1 LAFSIP
7 SAAPDY
13 PDAAGH
19 LRQLFSKLENGEIE
33 MGIPLPRSLVTLQ
46 PIWKRTL
53 LAGVL
58 ALAIVAS
65 LGGSVK
71 PAKAAVADLLILS
84 TTITKP
90 DVHGNA
96 LSVEEQEAAA
106 LGLSVNIVTPV
117 QWAAM
122 TTADFA
128 AYKAIVLG
136 DPTCVVGDGGLA
148 APVAN
153 GAVWGPAVDGNIEV
167 LGTDPTYHTEFGPF
181 TGPRQVVHSGLN
193 FAASSGTGKTG
204 AYISLSCYYH
214 NATPGVLSPVP
225 VLNAFETVPGQFTA
239 ASVGCYNDSHI
250 VATSAALTGLTDA
263 NLSNWSCSVH
273 EAFNTWA
280 SDFVVLAIARNIG
293 TAYTAPDGSVGTPYI
308 IARGNISAGD
318 ISLDPPTQT
327 VCPGASATVTA
338 KVTSGGTP
346 TPGVTVTFTVNSGP
360 NAGTTGTGVTNASG
374 EATFSYSGTLAGTDS
389 LTASFTDSTG
399 HLQTSKPV
407 AVIWGSCEQAIT
419 ASGTTFSAVEGQ
431 SFSGPVAT
439 FTDPATASTPGEYS
453 ASIDWGD
460 ASASSAG
467 TISGSGGNFTVSGTH
482 TYAEEGQYHPTVT
495 ITDTDN
501 SSNTA
506 TANSTAN
513 VADAALTATGACLS
527 TSQQFYNNGPTATF
541 TDAAFPSGT
550 LSDFSASINWG
561 DLSANSAGTVSGPV
575 AGVYTVRGT
584 HTYATTGNHTI
595 TTTITDV
602 GGSTATKSCSTLA
615 FAFPPGGGSFVIG
628 DRNAA
633 VGNTVTFWGAQWSKI
648 NSLSGG
654 TAPAAFKGF
663 AEKPHDP
670 GCNINWSADT
680 GSSTPPPQGPL
691 PAFMG
696 VIVTSSA
703 SQSGSTISGNTVHIV
718 IVQTNPGYAPNAGH
732 AGTGTVVAVT
742 AC

>member
-1 LAFSIP
+1 
-7 SAAPDY
+7 
-13 PDAAGH
+13 
-19 LRQLFSKLENGEIE
+19 
-33 MGIPLPRSLVTLQ
+33 MGMSMPRSLVALQ

-58 ALAIVAS
+58 ALAIVAG

-90 DVHGNA
+90 AFDGNP
-96 LSVEEQEAAA
+96 LSVEEQEAAT
-106 LGLSVNIVTPV
+106 LGLSVDIVTPV

-128 AYKAIVLG
+128 SYKAIVLG
-136 DPTCVVGDGGLA
+136 DPTCVVGDSGLA

-167 LGTDPTYHTEFGPF
+167 NGTDPTFHTEAGIP
-181 TGPRQVVHSGLN
+181 GARQVVHSGLN

-214 NATPGVLSPVP
+214 NFPGVLSPVP
-225 VLNAFETVPGQFTA
+225 VLDAFETVPGQFVA
-239 ASVGCYNDSHI
+239 AGVGCYNDSHI

-263 NLSNWSCSVH
+263 DLSNWSCSVH

-360 NAGTTGTGVTNASG
+360 NAGTTGTRVTNASG
-374 EATFSYSGTLAGTDS
+374 EATFSYSGTVAGTDS

-407 AVIWGSCEQAIT
+407 TVIWGTCGDQAIT
-419 ASGTTFSAVEGQ
+419 ASGATFSAVEGQ

-439 FTDPATASTPGEYS
+439 FSDPDTASTRSEYS
-453 ASIDWGD
+453 ATIDWGD

-506 TANSTAN
+506 TAHSTAN
-513 VADAALTATGACLS
+513 VTDAALSATGACLS
-527 TSQQFYNNGPTATF
+527 TSQLLYNGPTATF

-550 LSDFSASINWG
+550 LSDFSATINWG
-561 DLSANSAGTVSGPV
+561 DLSPNSAGTVSGPTL
-575 AGVYTVRGT
+575 GVYTVSGGP

-595 TTTITDV
+595 TTKITDV
-602 GGSTATKSCSTLA
+602 GGSTATTSCSTLA

-633 VGNTVTFWGAQWSKI
+633 VGNTVTFWGAQWAKI

-654 TAPAAFKGF
+654 NAPAAFKGF
-663 AEKPHDP
+663 AEKPLNP
-670 GCNINWSADT
+670 ACNINWSADT
-680 GSSTPPPQGPL
+680 GSSTPPPAGPL

-703 SQSGSTISGNTVHIV
+703 SQAGSTISGNTVHIV
-718 IVQTNPGYAPNAGH
+718 VVQTNPGYAPNAGH